1 MVPPWSLSWK
11 LSIYS
16 IYWTINFQEIEIKW
30 PVLGLCQVNIPFI
43 LFILT
48 NQLKWESNVNGE
60 CQECVMWMF
69 YLFKKINWNGNGE
82 RVPRVCHVNGP
93 SWFSGGTS
101 LTRPYVLCNA
111 YTYCTIRLWVLYNMS
126 LRTVLHS
133 TIRLWFVKHV
143 FAYCTNVLQSLHPSL
158 TLTMGHLSAGALLI
172 EFLHRG
178 RYLNESR
185 AKNTIPTLVI
195 CQNTSFSVWLPCL
208 LYIYLPALVTEWLPH
223 SLQLSNFRTKSNY
236 RHFREHD
243 QANI

>member
-1 MVPPWSLSWK
+1 M
-11 LSIYS
+11 
-16 IYWTINFQEIEIKW
+16 
-30 PVLGLCQVNIPFI
+30 CHVNV
-43 LFILT
+43 LFILK
-48 NQLKWESNVNGE
+48 NQIQFKSKWRASA
-60 CQECVMWMF
+60 
-69 YLFKKINWNGNGE
+69 K
-82 RVPRVCHVNGP
+82 VCHVNGP

-111 YTYCTIRLWVLYNMS
+111 YTYWTIRFWVLYNMS

-195 CQNTSFSVWLPCL
+195 CQNTTFSVWLACHLSYIPTSIGDSLTPCNCRIL
-208 LYIYLPALVTEWLPH
+208 R
-223 SLQLSNFRTKSNY
+223 S
-236 RHFREHD
+236 
-243 QANI
+243 